1 MIFIRI
7 MEEGIQLWITQQQIT
22 CGSSDVVKCFVRLP
36 DSKRLTSILHVMNC
50 WNSTTVKTAGKRDGD
65 TT

>member
-1 MIFIRI
+1 MDHATADRVFN
-7 MEEGIQLWITQQQIT
+7 T

-50 WNSTTVKTAGKRDGD
+50 WNSTTIKTAWKRDGD

>member
-1 MIFIRI
+1 MDHATADRIFN
-7 MEEGIQLWITQQQIT
+7 T
-22 CGSSDVVKCFVRLP
+22 CGSLNVVKCFVRLP

-50 WNSTTVKTAGKRDGD
+50 WNSTTIKTAGKRDGD